1 MVYRNTLKSFLQI
14 FSLLIFIV
22 QSAVAQDV
30 SNQPGVSRDS
40 LHALSKLIHHGK
52 NDSIRI
58 SANQIFHEEI
68 RRLLLQPGSLNL
80 DSLKNVSFLKSP
92 DRSFNLLTW
101 QLPSYKG
108 TYTFFG
114 YIQLLN
120 SKVNDPV
127 VIELVDSTMKIV
139 KPESSKLSADK
150 WYGAVYYGIIPTKK
164 NGKNYYTLLGW
175 KGNNSHSTQKV
186 IDVLY
191 FSGEKQLF
199 GFPFFKTER
208 VYKSR
213 VIFEYNAQAVMSVRY
228 EESKKM
234 IVFDHLTAGKKNI
247 QLSAISGPD
256 GTYDAFRFKNGH
268 WELLQDVDVNA
279 GFTPKPG
286 VIKPKKDHEIK

>member
-1 MVYRNTLKSFLQI
+1 M
-14 FSLLIFIV
+14 LIFTF

-40 LHALSKLIHHGK
+40 LYSLSKLIQKGK

-58 SANQIFHEEI
+58 SANRIFHEEI

-80 DSLKNVSFLKSP
+80 DSLKNISFLKSP
-92 DRSFNLLTW
+92 DRTFNLLTW

-114 YIQLLN
+114 YIQLFDTKTN
-120 SKVNDPV
+120 VPV
-127 VIELVDSTMKIV
+127 VIELVDSSSRIV

-150 WYGAVYYGIIPTKK
+150 WYGAVYYKIVPNKK
-164 NGKNYYTLLGW
+164 SGKNYYTLLGW
-175 KGNNSHSTQKV
+175 KGNNSYTTQKV

-213 VIFEYNAQAVMSVRY
+213 VIFEYNAQAVMSLRY
-228 EESKKM
+228 DESKKM
-234 IVFDHLTAGKKNI
+234 IVFDHLTSGKKNI
-247 QLSAISGPD
+247 QLSTVSGPD
-256 GTYDAFRFKNGH
+256 GTYDAFRFKSGH

-286 VIKPKKDHEIK
+286 VIKPKKDNEIK